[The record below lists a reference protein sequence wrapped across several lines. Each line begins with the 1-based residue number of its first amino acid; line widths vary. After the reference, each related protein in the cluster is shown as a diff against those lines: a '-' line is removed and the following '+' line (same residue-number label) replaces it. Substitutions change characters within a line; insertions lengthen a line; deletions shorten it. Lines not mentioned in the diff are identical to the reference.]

1 MKQSPQGKARFT
13 TRTRRKTAQRSRNQ
27 TTNETTDEHRSVFI
41 CVHLWF
47 HFVRFMQT
55 TMREHEQKVFLVFF
69 VSLRGIVAAE
79 VIQE

>member
-1 MKQSPQGKARFT
+1 M
-13 TRTRRKTAQRSRNQ
+13 N
-27 TTNETTDEHRSVFI
+27 TDPCSSVFI
-41 CVHLWF
+41 CGF
-47 HFVRFMQT
+47 IFVRFMQT

>member
-41 CVHLWF
+41 CVHLGF

>member
-1 MKQSPQGKARFT
+1 M
-13 TRTRRKTAQRSRNQ
+13 
-27 TTNETTDEHRSVFI
+27 NETTDEHRSVFI